1 MLPCFRRHNRGFTLI
16 ELLVTVTIVM
26 ILAAMTL
33 PLAETAVKRNHEQEL
48 RGVLWQIREALD
60 NYKRAA
66 EEGRIAKNADESGYP
81 KKLENLVEGVEDIK
95 DPKKRKLY
103 FLRRIPRDPFNH
115 DMTIPAAETWGQRSY
130 ASPPDDPKEGDD
142 IFDVFSLSEG
152 TGINGIPYKEW

>member
-1 MLPCFRRHNRGFTLI
+1 MLSCRRRHYRGFTLI
-16 ELLVTVTIVM
+16 ELLVTVTIVL

-33 PLAETAVKRNHEQEL
+33 PLAETVVKRNREQEL
-48 RGVLWQIREALD
+48 RGVLWQIRGALD

-66 EEGRIAKNADESGYP
+66 DEGRIAKNADESGYP
-81 KKLENLVEGVEDIK
+81 KKLEDLVEGVEDIK

-103 FLRRIPRDPFNH
+103 FLRRVPRDPFNH
-115 DMTIPAAETWGQRSY
+115 DMAIPAADTWGKRSY
-130 ASPPDDPKEGDD
+130 DSPPDDPKEGED